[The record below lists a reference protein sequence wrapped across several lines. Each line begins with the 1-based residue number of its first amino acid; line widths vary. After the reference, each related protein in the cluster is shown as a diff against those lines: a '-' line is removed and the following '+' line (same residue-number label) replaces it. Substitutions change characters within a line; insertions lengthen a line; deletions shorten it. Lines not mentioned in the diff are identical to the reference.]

1 MGPQRQWAV
10 ARRGVSQQ
18 LPTVLKAATAE
29 RRVPRR
35 SAGTGVTISSTC
47 HRSGFADRSF
57 PRRATRRDVP
67 ECIKLYSCACSF
79 TMPMDV
85 MDKIKHAE
93 RYQLEQ
99 YGASRGVCG
108 NEGRMDL
115 MQAKLAKKPLN
126 WAVVRSKAT
135 IDKSARAEGVRSWYD
150 RTS

>member
-1 MGPQRQWAV
+1 M
-10 ARRGVSQQ
+10 
-18 LPTVLKAATAE
+18 L
-29 RRVPRR
+29 
-35 SAGTGVTISSTC
+35 
-47 HRSGFADRSF
+47 
-57 PRRATRRDVP
+57 
-67 ECIKLYSCACSF
+67 
-79 TMPMDV
+79 MDV

-99 YGASRGVCG
+99 YGASRGVSG

-115 MQAKLAKKPLN
+115 MQAKLTKKPLN